1 MDRIKALGGLAAL
14 LVAAIVAFYPSQ
26 PGAQGDPPP
35 AAANG
40 HARIGVYLTSY
51 ALSKRDVVEGIFT
64 ARRAGKINAVVLNVK
79 NMHGEVTYDSAVPLA
94 RTIGASTGRL
104 DLATLVPA
112 LRKEGFYVIARQVL
126 FFDPLLAGHL
136 GEEEDWVPVGN
147 DVAVGYN
154 LEIAEEVTSFGF
166 DELQFDYIRYADVG
180 SLESLYEERYAAVDR
195 FLAEAVD
202 RLGARITLSADVFG
216 RVLWPW
222 NERRIDPIGQS
233 LEEMSGRLDYISPMV
248 YPSHY
253 AEQAY
258 RDDPYQV
265 VLDAL
270 RAGRDRVDT
279 AIRPFLQ
286 AFDMALPAGMD
297 LETYIREQIRAAEE
311 AGAEGYLFWHPAC
324 EYDALY
330 RALD

>member
-1 MDRIKALGGLAAL
+1 
-14 LVAAIVAFYPSQ
+14 
-26 PGAQGDPPP
+26 
-35 AAANG
+35 
-40 HARIGVYLTSY
+40 
-51 ALSKRDVVEGIFT
+51 
-64 ARRAGKINAVVLNVK
+64 
-79 NMHGEVTYDSAVPLA
+79 
-94 RTIGASTGRL
+94 
-104 DLATLVPA
+104 
-112 LRKEGFYVIARQVL
+112 
-126 FFDPLLAGHL
+126 
-136 GEEEDWVPVGN
+136 
-147 DVAVGYN
+147 
-154 LEIAEEVTSFGF
+154 
-166 DELQFDYIRYADVG
+166 
-180 SLESLYEERYAAVDR
+180 
-195 FLAEAVD
+195 
-202 RLGARITLSADVFG
+202 
-216 RVLWPW
+216 
-222 NERRIDPIGQS
+222 
-233 LEEMSGRLDYISPMV
+233 MSGRLDYISPMV